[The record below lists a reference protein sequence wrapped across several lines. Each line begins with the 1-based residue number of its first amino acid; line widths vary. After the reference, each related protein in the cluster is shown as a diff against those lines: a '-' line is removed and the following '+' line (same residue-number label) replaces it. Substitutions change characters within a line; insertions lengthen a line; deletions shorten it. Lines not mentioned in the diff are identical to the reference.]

1 MLEQLDNAITVYHKK
16 SHGNPARAMM
26 RKGEAIS
33 RSLIPLLEAIPN
45 DNGLGLLKG
54 GLLVIFNVGRANI
67 DY

>member
-1 MLEQLDNAITVYHKK
+1 
-16 SHGNPARAMM
+16 M